1 MLLANRS
8 LSARVSVDGKC
19 SMTTGSALSAA
30 NGVRS
35 ASRHLRRSS
44 RSLRSPAAIAT
55 VCQDLAVALGVE
67 GMRAGRVVMRATFL
81 TLATVLFVA
90 SLTLVYQSM
99 RSVMD
104 IGGSCASGGPYV
116 NARPCPDNVVWAMPL
131 GIFGMMAASGLS
143 LLFTWSA
150 LFLALGWN
158 FLDYGVN
165 PPLGGTSWS
174 WLICGITFVV
184 MAVVPLI
191 FLLMPTTFRWAL
203 WGPVTEVV
211 PGAGRA
217 GTHRSPADLV
227 RMARGND
234 TKAPTPT
241 RPSGPYAALTPAPS
255 IDADEE
261 PTA

>member
-1 MLLANRS
+1 
-8 LSARVSVDGKC
+8 
-19 SMTTGSALSAA
+19 
-30 NGVRS
+30 
-35 ASRHLRRSS
+35 
-44 RSLRSPAAIAT
+44 
-55 VCQDLAVALGVE
+55 VALGVE
-67 GMRAGRVVMRATFL
+67 GMRAGRVVLRATFL

-116 NARPCPDNVVWAMPL
+116 TARPCPDNVVWAMPL

-143 LLFTWSA
+143 LLSTFSQGGPRPYVFSWSA

-174 WLICGITFVV
+174 WLICGFTFVI

-191 FLLMPTTFRWAL
+191 FLLMPTTFRWAT

-234 TKAPTPT
+234 PKATAPAAPGSPAPTAPVHYGST
-241 RPSGPYAALTPAPS
+241 TPSGPYAALTPNPPT
-255 IDADEE
+255 DADEE

>member
-1 MLLANRS
+1 M
-8 LSARVSVDGKC
+8 
-19 SMTTGSALSAA
+19 
-30 NGVRS
+30 
-35 ASRHLRRSS
+35 
-44 RSLRSPAAIAT
+44 
-55 VCQDLAVALGVE
+55 ALGVE
-67 GMRAGRVVMRATFL
+67 GMRAGRVVVRAAFL
-81 TLATVLFVA
+81 TLATVLFVV

-99 RSVMD
+99 RSVME

-116 NARPCPDNVVWAMPL
+116 SARPCPDNVAWAMPL

-143 LLFTWSA
+143 LLSTFSQGGPRPYVFSWSA

-174 WLICGITFVV
+174 WLICGITFVI
-184 MAVVPLI
+184 MAVVPLL

-203 WGPVTEVV
+203 WGPVTDVV

-227 RMARGND
+227 RMARGSD
-234 TKAPTPT
+234 PKASSSAAPPPVTPTAPTAPT
-241 RPSGPYAALTPAPS
+241 TPTTAPRYGSTSGPYAALTPNPS
-255 IDADEE
+255 TDTDEE

>member
-1 MLLANRS
+1 M
-8 LSARVSVDGKC
+8 
-19 SMTTGSALSAA
+19 
-30 NGVRS
+30 
-35 ASRHLRRSS
+35 
-44 RSLRSPAAIAT
+44 
-55 VCQDLAVALGVE
+55 ALGVE
-67 GMRAGRVVMRATFL
+67 GMRAGRVVLRATFL

-116 NARPCPDNVVWAMPL
+116 TARPCPDNVVWAMPL

-143 LLFTWSA
+143 LLSTFSQGGPRPYVFSVAEWQTSVHAKLAARGDARKPASSGAGPSGPRDPSRLWKFYFVQA
-150 LFLALGWN
+150 LTL
-158 FLDYGVN
+158 VR
-165 PPLGGTSWS
+165 
-174 WLICGITFVV
+174 
-184 MAVVPLI
+184 VPLI
-191 FLLMPTTFRWAL
+191 FLLMPTTFRWAT

-211 PGAGRA
+211 PGAGRV

-234 TKAPTPT
+234 PKATAPTAPVHYRSAT
-241 RPSGPYAALTPAPS
+241 PSGPYAALTPNPPT
-255 IDADEE
+255 DADEE